1 MQTPSDFA
9 TSLSSASRQA
19 SRFTSSRASLLR
31 GLSRFGSAVRH
42 ARSDRHSRRRSWWRL
57 PQNRSPRATHA
68 AGFSAHSLRPMVPA
82 LTARRLVATR
92 VPIDPD
98 KGVPDL
104 VRQLTDDSKRLLGD
118 EVRLAK
124 LETAESL
131 HHAGRGALWL
141 GLAFGVGVVM
151 LVAFTLFFATLFGRI
166 ANG

>member
-1 MQTPSDFA
+1 
-9 TSLSSASRQA
+9 
-19 SRFTSSRASLLR
+19 
-31 GLSRFGSAVRH
+31 
-42 ARSDRHSRRRSWWRL
+42 
-57 PQNRSPRATHA
+57 
-68 AGFSAHSLRPMVPA
+68 MVPA

-166 ANG
+166 ANGHYWVGAVLTAAIEIAAGLWLVQRGLTDLKRAPVTFPDTRSTLKLSRD

>member
-1 MQTPSDFA
+1 
-9 TSLSSASRQA
+9 
-19 SRFTSSRASLLR
+19 
-31 GLSRFGSAVRH
+31 
-42 ARSDRHSRRRSWWRL
+42 
-57 PQNRSPRATHA
+57 
-68 AGFSAHSLRPMVPA
+68 MVPA
-82 LTARRLVATR
+82 LTARSLVATR

-166 ANG
+166 ANGHYWVGAVLTAAIEIAAGLWLVQRGLTDLKSAPVTFPDTRSTLKLSRD